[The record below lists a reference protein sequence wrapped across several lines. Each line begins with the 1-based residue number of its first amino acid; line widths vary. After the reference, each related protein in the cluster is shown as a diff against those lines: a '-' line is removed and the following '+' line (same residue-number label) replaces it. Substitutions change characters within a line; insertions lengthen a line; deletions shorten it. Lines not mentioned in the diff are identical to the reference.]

1 MDKITYEISE
11 MNNGVIIE
19 CIASV
24 DKAQVCECKVSV
36 DKSLWTISSWF
47 TKPGYKGK
55 GIGKNTM
62 KTTLN
67 HILKTYGVPE
77 KIEYIWN
84 GANSY
89 VLEWLEKNFD
99 AVCTCPIAVQKLL
112 TEDDWSSHIYELNAK
127 KVLSYFEL

>member
-67 HILKTYGVPE
+67 HILKTYGIPE

-89 VLEWLEKNFD
+89 VSTNGEYEKYLKEFDENKILHALLLFKNFL
-99 AVCTCPIAVQKLL
+99 QKTTGLL
-112 TEDDWSSHIYELNAK
+112 ISMS
-127 KVLSYFEL
+127 